1 MAKPQST
8 HSRHGLAVI
17 SVSDPLTIRRMFRK
31 LGHTSRDRKKLR
43 SDIFGQVARSEKLQ
57 HRILEALAKHPETQ
71 RDVVMELTSDS
82 RFLRRLLVL
91 AGSAD

>member
-8 HSRHGLAVI
+8 HSRHGFAVI
-17 SVSDPLTIRRMFRK
+17 SLGDPLTIRRMFRK

-43 SDIFGQVARSEKLQ
+43 SDIFGQVARSAKLQ